1 MDERYH
7 EKGNLKERF
16 IDKRTGIEYNL
27 VGDYYLPN
35 LVLESEEKVILNKY
49 GLLRLHYLKEHK
61 KADYIIMFMN
71 KTLNKHL
78 KEVQETA
85 KARVDTLIKEFTKQD
100 NINEELK
107 AKNQLEWVQMMNNC
121 KNRAE
126 EIVFSELIY
135 I

>member
-1 MDERYH
+1 MDERYD
-7 EKGNLKERF
+7 EKGNLKESF

-35 LVLESEEKVILNKY
+35 LVLEAEEKVILNKY
-49 GLLRLHYLKEHK
+49 GLLRLNYLKRHK

-85 KARVDTLIKEFTKQD
+85 KARGDTLIKKFAKQD

-107 AKNQLEWVQMMNNC
+107 AENQLEWVQMMNNC

-135 I
+135 T

>member
-1 MDERYH
+1 MDERYD
-7 EKGNLKERF
+7 EKGNLKESF
-16 IDKRTGIEYNL
+16 IDNRTGIEYNL

-35 LVLESEEKVILNKY
+35 LVLEAEEKVILNKY
-49 GLLRLHYLKEHK
+49 GLLRLNYLKGHK

-85 KARVDTLIKEFTKQD
+85 KARVDTLIQEFAKQD

-135 I
+135 S